1 MKKLFNEFKTFISK
15 GNAVEL
21 AIGVIIGG
29 AFTTIINSLVT
40 DIFTPIISIITGK
53 IAFEHLVLVIGSGAE
68 SPIIAYGNF
77 LTAVINFIL
86 TAIALFLLIKVIN
99 KARHKPEPEKKTK
112 TCLFCKTDIHID
124 ATRCPNCT
132 SEVAKK

>member
-53 IAFEHLVLVIGSGAE
+53 IAFEHLVLVIGSGSE

-99 KARHKPEPEKKTK
+99 KARNKQEPAKKTK

-132 SEVAKK
+132 SEVVKN